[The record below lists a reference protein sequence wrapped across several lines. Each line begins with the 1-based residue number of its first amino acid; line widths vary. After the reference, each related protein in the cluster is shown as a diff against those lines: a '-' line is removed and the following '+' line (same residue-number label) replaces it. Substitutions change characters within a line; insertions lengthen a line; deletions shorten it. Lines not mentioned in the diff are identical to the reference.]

1 MKTPYGQ
8 TRGLYVYVA
17 NKSIH
22 RFRVQKTTCNHYA
35 NFFADVKVIGQLFS
49 QNSLNESLLFYNF
62 SVKTIRMKVCY
73 FTLLQLKRLWE
84 NIVIGQLFSQNSLN
98 ESLLF
103 YNFSVKTIRMK
114 VCYFTLLQ
122 LKRLW
127 ENIAK
132 YLILSCTCFCSIPCW
147 RALMAWKARARI
159 MLISADNQVIL
170 KNTNRLN
177 VSLNW
182 LLSIWLEVKAS

>member
-1 MKTPYGQ
+1 MALFQFCSVTNKRNISSKVFLYYPVFISLRWIYLQQTRIALEFLLLSSIRTMKTPYGQ

-84 NIVIGQLFSQNSLN
+84 NI
-98 ESLLF
+98 
-103 YNFSVKTIRMK
+103 
-114 VCYFTLLQ
+114 
-122 LKRLW
+122 
-127 ENIAK
+127 AK
-132 YLILSCTCFCSIPCW
+132 YLILSCTCFCSIPC
-147 RALMAWKARARI
+147 
-159 MLISADNQVIL
+159 
-170 KNTNRLN
+170 
-177 VSLNW
+177 
-182 LLSIWLEVKAS
+182 

>member
-1 MKTPYGQ
+1 MDLFATNAYSLGICPVEFLLLSSIRTMKTPYGQ

-73 FTLLQLKRLWE
+73 FTT
-84 NIVIGQLFSQNSLN
+84 
-98 ESLLF
+98 
-103 YNFSVKTIRMK
+103 FSVKTTVGKYSKIFNSKLYLFLFYSMLT
-114 VCYFTLLQ
+114 CING
-122 LKRLW
+122 LK
-127 ENIAK
+127 
-132 YLILSCTCFCSIPCW
+132 STC
-147 RALMAWKARARI
+147 
-159 MLISADNQVIL
+159 
-170 KNTNRLN
+170 KNYANFRR
-177 VSLNW
+177 
-182 LLSIWLEVKAS
+182 

>member
-35 NFFADVKVIGQLFS
+35 NFFADVKVIGQL
-49 QNSLNESLLFYNF
+49 
-62 SVKTIRMKVCY
+62 SVKTLWMKVCY
-73 FTLLQLKRLWE
+73 FTTFQSKLFEWKSVILQ
-84 NIVIGQLFSQNSLN
+84 
-98 ESLLF
+98 
-103 YNFSVKTIRMK
+103 
-114 VCYFTLLQ
+114 LLQ

-132 YLILSCTCFCSIPCW
+132 HLILSCTCFCSIPCW

-159 MLISADNQVIL
+159 MLISAGNHVIL

>member
-1 MKTPYGQ
+1 MDLFATNAYSLGICPVEFLLLSSIRTMKTPYGQ

-49 QNSLNESLLFYNF
+49 
-62 SVKTIRMKVCY
+62 R
-73 FTLLQLKRLWE
+73 
-84 NIVIGQLFSQNSLN
+84 NSLN

-159 MLISADNQVIL
+159 MLISAGNQVIL

>member
-1 MKTPYGQ
+1 MDLFATNAYSLCICPVEFLLLSSIKTMKTPYGQ

-35 NFFADVKVIGQLFS
+35 NFLQMLKLQANFLVKTLWM
-49 QNSLNESLLFYNF
+49 NEFYNF
-62 SVKTIRMKVCY
+62 TTFQSKLFEWKSVILR
-73 FTLLQLKRLWE
+73 LLQLKRLWE
-84 NIVIGQLFSQNSLN
+84 NIS
-98 ESLLF
+98 
-103 YNFSVKTIRMK
+103 
-114 VCYFTLLQ
+114 
-122 LKRLW
+122 
-127 ENIAK
+127 K

-159 MLISADNQVIL
+159 MLIYADNQVIL

-177 VSLNW
+177 VSLDYYQYD
-182 LLSIWLEVKAS
+182 LRLKLVKLKPII

>member
-1 MKTPYGQ
+1 MDLFATNAYSLCICPVEFLLLSSIKTMKTPYGQ

-35 NFFADVKVIGQLFS
+35 NFLQMLKLQA
-49 QNSLNESLLFYNF
+49 NF
-62 SVKTIRMKVCY
+62 LVKTLWMKVCY
-73 FTLLQLKRLWE
+73 FTTFQSKLFEWKSIILRLLQLKRLCE
-84 NIVIGQLFSQNSLN
+84 KIK
-98 ESLLF
+98 E
-103 YNFSVKTIRMK
+103 
-114 VCYFTLLQ
+114 
-122 LKRLW
+122 
-127 ENIAK
+127 K
-132 YLILSCTCFCSIPCW
+132 YLILSSNCFCSIPCW